1 MANAFNI
8 EDIRDMYRADYEP
21 GLMQALQL
29 SANTMEDKV
38 RVFHLTGKETEIDAI
53 GKTEL
58 DLRTKRMQ
66 EKSFE
71 ELAFRKR
78 YMRPAA
84 LAKSLTLSKDDF
96 KFKGKLA
103 VKMQDLHDQLV
114 KAAARAY
121 LWVTLGVTRDKDPAA
136 NANTVPSTADKT
148 GAAGVTGPYSST
160 NIYIGGMF
168 GINQVS
174 DDDGSTRV
182 DEALPMQP
190 IIGGTLTTDYF
201 TEYTKAGQI
210 DMENTNVI
218 PANYVL
224 TGKPVNTDLT
234 ITKIRAAREAL
245 EARHAINA
253 DEMMYMM
260 ITPHQKSMLYADQR
274 LQKECGWQILKDG
287 LMSEIMGLRLV
298 VSNYVPKVQ
307 VGGKWVRACPVWDKE
322 SMGFG
327 MWDSVSLKAYEL
339 DQLSYDQIAIDFQVA
354 IGAARLRTESFLTI
368 HCDEEAEVV

>member
-121 LWVTLGVTRDKDPAA
+121 LWVTLGVTRDKDPVA

-174 DDDGSTRV
+174 DDDGSTRI

-190 IIGGTLTTDYF
+190 IIGGALTTDYF

-260 ITPHQKSMLYADQR
+260 ITPHQKSMLYADTR

-368 HCDEEAEVV
+368 HCDEEAEAV